1 MLFPGYTV
9 DIGKTRRLK
18 RMFSTTGKCLLVP
31 LDDSLISGPENGLYD
46 IRAKAAQIEKSK
58 PSAIMAFPGTM
69 SLIQDVSIPLVL
81 NLTASTAIGQHT
93 NKVLVSSVERAVAL
107 GAEAVAVHIN
117 FSSKYESDMLR
128 NAEYVKR
135 SCDQYG
141 MPLMIMAYPRTEG
154 TTADNNYLD
163 IKSSN
168 NAEYTKIVCHCVRV
182 AFEIGADIIKAQYT
196 GNAQSFEKVV
206 QSAVDKPVLIAGGKP
221 ENLESLFSMVQGA
234 MTAGASGL
242 SVGRYVFN
250 DNHTDVL
257 IETLKQMVFNGMPA
271 IEAREYYSS
280 QQSNT

>member
-117 FSSKYESDMLR
+117 F
-128 NAEYVKR
+128 
-135 SCDQYG
+135 
-141 MPLMIMAYPRTEG
+141 
-154 TTADNNYLD
+154 
-163 IKSSN
+163 
-168 NAEYTKIVCHCVRV
+168 
-182 AFEIGADIIKAQYT
+182 
-196 GNAQSFEKVV
+196 
-206 QSAVDKPVLIAGGKP
+206 
-221 ENLESLFSMVQGA
+221 
-234 MTAGASGL
+234 
-242 SVGRYVFN
+242 
-250 DNHTDVL
+250 
-257 IETLKQMVFNGMPA
+257 
-271 IEAREYYSS
+271 
-280 QQSNT
+280 